1 MDRVTL
7 AKIDPSKVRKDG
19 KLFAEFKRYVT
30 EDAPLIYASGK
41 LPQGCFGCNFKT
53 IFGKWKNVVLNQGDD
68 APIKAQPK
76 NKKNMDKKTYKLDN
90 PVKKYYFKGKVLSKK
105 SSDGDWIDWI
115 KYPKEKSKV
124 EARKKIF
131 SVLPEALQPKKKAE
145 VDGAKG

>member
-1 MDRVTL
+1 
-7 AKIDPSKVRKDG
+7 
-19 KLFAEFKRYVT
+19 
-30 EDAPLIYASGK
+30 
-41 LPQGCFGCNFKT
+41 
-53 IFGKWKNVVLNQGDD
+53 
-68 APIKAQPK
+68 
-76 NKKNMDKKTYKLDN
+76 MDKKTYKLDN